1 MFLAVNLQDTG
12 VLNMFLYCSSLGL
25 YTVQVSDS
33 YGLLLFIASKLC
45 V

>member
-1 MFLAVNLQDTG
+1 MFLAADLQNTG
-12 VLNMFLYCSSLGL
+12 VLTMFLYCSGLGL
-25 YTVQVSDS
+25 CTLQVSNC